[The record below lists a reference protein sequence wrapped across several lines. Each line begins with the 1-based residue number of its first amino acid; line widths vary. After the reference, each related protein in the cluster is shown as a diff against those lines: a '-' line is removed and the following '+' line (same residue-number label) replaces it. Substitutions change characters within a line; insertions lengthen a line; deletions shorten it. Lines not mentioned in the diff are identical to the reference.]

1 MKFSGKTVVITGAS
15 SGIGRQAAMDFA
27 RQGARSI
34 VLVSRSEPKLSQL
47 AGEIAH
53 ASPSCTAIPYACDV
67 SDKSQVLKMGRDI
80 LDRLGSVDVLV
91 NNAGFGI
98 FKNVRDMSVEEI
110 ESITATNYHGMIYC
124 TKAFLDSMLARNSG
138 HIVNVA
144 SVAASFGV
152 AGLAAYCGSKFAML
166 GFSESLYHELC
177 GTGVKIT
184 VVSPIAVKTN
194 FFNHESFSGR
204 TPNYTGFALK
214 PEAVS
219 KAILAAANSP
229 RLEII
234 VPFYVRGAVWF
245 KQTLPYL
252 VQPIVGAIS
261 RQKL

>member
-15 SGIGRQAAMDFA
+15 SGIGKQAAVDFA
-27 RQGARSI
+27 REGAKSI
-34 VLVSRSEPKLSQL
+34 VLVSRSEPKLLEL
-47 AGEIAH
+47 ADEITR
-53 ASPSCTAIPYACDV
+53 ASGCEVIPYACDV
-67 SDKSQVLKMGRDI
+67 SDKGQVLKMGQDV
-80 LDRLGSVDVLV
+80 LGRLGRVDVLV

-98 FKNVRDMSVEEI
+98 FKNVRDASIEEI
-110 ESITATNYHGMIYC
+110 ESITATNYHGMVYC
-124 TKAFLDSMLARNSG
+124 IKAFLDSMLARNSG

-166 GFSESLYHELC
+166 GFSESLYHELS
-177 GTGVKIT
+177 GTGVGVT
-184 VVSPIAVKTN
+184 VVSPIGVKTN
-194 FFNHESFSGR
+194 FFNHESFRGK

-214 PEAVS
+214 PGDVS